1 MARPAALGN
10 VIFEVALADGT
21 EHDFTVD
28 AYALRDG
35 DEVALTIARDRQR
48 AGRIPQGE
56 IIAVR
61 RLPGYR

>member
-10 VIFEVALADGT
+10 VIFEVALADGS

-28 AYALRDG
+28 SYALRGG
-35 DEVALTIARDRQR
+35 DEVALEIARDRQR
-48 AGRIPQGE
+48 AGRLPPGE

>member
-10 VIFEVALADGT
+10 VIFEAELADGS

-28 AYALRDG
+28 AYALRNG
-35 DEVALTIARDRQR
+35 DEVALDIARDRQR
-48 AGRIPQGE
+48 GGRLPQGE